1 MFTPS
6 DIPRSALII
15 LDHIEEH
22 GPMAPRELSRKS
34 KVPLR
39 TVTFALKKL
48 LHQRLLHKTPNFM
61 DMRKTLYYLN
71 SDRVRELEADLERL
85 RVLTGL
91 HMRAI

>member
-6 DIPRSALII
+6 EIPRSALII

-48 LHQRLLHKTPNFM
+48 VLQQLLHKTPNFM
-61 DMRKTLYYLN
+61 DMRKTLYHAN
-71 SDRVRELEADLERL
+71 SERIRELEADLERL
-85 RVLTGL
+85 RILTGL
-91 HMRAI
+91 HLRAI

>member
-1 MFTPS
+1 MFTPN

-22 GPMAPRELSRKS
+22 GPAAPRDLSKKT

-39 TVTFALKKL
+39 TVTFALQKL
-48 LHQRLLHKTPNFM
+48 VRQQLLRKTPNFM
-61 DMRKTLYYLN
+61 DMRKTLYHAN
-71 SDRVRELEADLERL
+71 NERIRELQADLERL